1 MEVDY
6 KRVSDSDGE
15 MTLSFTDCKELMRFL
30 RITNCRSFALTH
42 RDDKSIGMTK
52 VSPASPSRYTTAI
65 KASGTTDDTVM
76 LATLKLIC
84 AVCSKNTER
93 FA

>member
-30 RITNCRSFALTH
+30 RITNSRSFALTH
-42 RDDKSIGMTK
+42 RDDKSFSGEPIAVYNRYKGKWYDRRYRNVNKEPGFQNLLFEK
-52 VSPASPSRYTTAI
+52 V
-65 KASGTTDDTVM
+65 
-76 LATLKLIC
+76 L
-84 AVCSKNTER
+84 
-93 FA
+93 